1 MCEIQTELKENK
13 TQIMEFKHDK
23 TRENAGVR
31 GSFNSGM
38 PLWYLQPGNQVHTGN
53 SYIFL
58 NSPKLMSQRIF
69 LRVISFPE

>member
-1 MCEIQTELKENK
+1 MCELQAELKENK

-23 TRENAGVR
+23 TRENEAVR

-38 PLWYLQPGNQVHTGN
+38 LLWYLQPGNQVHTGN

-58 NSPKLMSQRIF
+58 NSPKLMTQKIF
-69 LRVISFPE
+69 LQVISFPE